1 MSKPIII
8 VGVLWIATAIGY
20 SIWRVRGS
28 NLEAMPIWLR
38 FLLSAAILSVLW
50 PVTTAA
56 KNAPTS
62 ATGGLTQLYAL
73 ALVMVSVLAVFVIW
87 HRDIFALF
95 ASPLTS
101 LYDGG
106 HQELIAKPF
115 YSRALA
121 LRKRGE
127 PENAL
132 EEIQS
137 QLRLFPNDTD
147 GWLLWAEVQSDDL
160 KDPAAAIETL
170 HAFLARDGATPE
182 QRMLASQ
189 READLFL
196 FKLEDRAAA
205 KVVLERLVAEFP
217 GTDGA
222 RLAAQRLAHM
232 PEAEHLAEARSRE
245 RKKLT
250 VVHHEEK
257 LGLTED
263 LGASQLAGEGDL
275 DAEISGLVVHL
286 AEHPDDWERRERLAK
301 LYSEHLE
308 RPDLAHEQLERLVL
322 TPGQP
327 DRQVARWLN
336 QIADIHLEESDGL
349 PAARL
354 ALERIQ
360 LRFPGGAAA
369 QLAGQRLALLKLE
382 MRGDKPTRTLKI
394 GKYSDRMGLEGQ
406 GPHRPLRARLPDLAP
421 DPEANEDSGKST

>member
-1 MSKPIII
+1 MSKPSII

-20 SIWRVRGS
+20 SVWRVRGS
-28 NLEAMPIWLR
+28 NLESMPLWLR
-38 FLLSAAILSVLW
+38 LVLSSAILSILW

-73 ALVMVSVLAVFVIW
+73 AFVMVSLLAVFVIW
-87 HRDIFALF
+87 HRDIFAIF
-95 ASPLTS
+95 ASPITA

-106 HQELIAKPF
+106 HQELVAKPF

-137 QLRLFPNDTD
+137 QLRRFPDD
-147 GWLLWAEVQSDDL
+147 LEGWLLWAEVQSDDL
-160 KDPAAAIETL
+160 HEPTAAIETI
-170 HAFLARDGATPE
+170 HTFLARESVTPE
-182 QRMLASQ
+182 QRMIASQ

-196 FKLEDRAAA
+196 FKLQDRAAA

-217 GTDGA
+217 NTDGA
-222 RLAAQRLAHM
+222 RLASQRLSHM

-286 AEHPDDWERRERLAK
+286 VEHPDDWERRERLAK
-301 LYSEHLE
+301 LYAEHLE

-327 DRQVARWLN
+327 DRQVVRWLN
-336 QIADIHLEESDGL
+336 QIADIHLEQPDGIS
-349 PAARL
+349 AARL

-360 LRFPGGAAA
+360 SRFPGGAAA
-369 QLAGQRLALLKLE
+369 RMAEQRLSLVALE
-382 MRGDKPTRTLKI
+382 VRGNKPTRTLKI
-394 GKYSDRMGLEGQ
+394 GKYSDRVGLEGA

-421 DPEANEDSGKST
+421 DPEADNPA